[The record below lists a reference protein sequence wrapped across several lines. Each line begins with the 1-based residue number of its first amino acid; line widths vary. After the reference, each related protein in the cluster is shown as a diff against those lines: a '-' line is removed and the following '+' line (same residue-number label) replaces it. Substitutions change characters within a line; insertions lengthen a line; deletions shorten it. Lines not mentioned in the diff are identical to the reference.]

1 MQNNNPSIRPENNGT
16 IAGAINHAFSKMLQD
31 IAGVIPAEVVSV
43 TNGSTTFVSVQP
55 LIKIKST
62 DGSENSR
69 ALIPSVPVCQIGG
82 GGYLLNVELKQGDQ
96 GLLIACDR
104 DISNYLNSMSQS
116 APATNRKKDF
126 ADSFF
131 LPLALGIDNPNN
143 NGITLQNYENTIN
156 LSINSSGISILG
168 ETTIDGN
175 VTIEGDLIIDGKIRV
190 VGDINCGGNIT
201 AAGNITPNTPL
212 PP

>member
-1 MQNNNPSIRPENNGT
+1 MQNSNPSIRPENNGT
-16 IAGAINHAFSKMLQD
+16 IAGAISQAFSKMMQD
-31 IAGVIPAEVVSV
+31 VAGVLPAEVISV
-43 TNGSTTFVSVQP
+43 TDGSTIFVSVQP

-62 DGSENSR
+62 DGSEVSR
-69 ALIPSVPVCQIGG
+69 AIIPSVPVCQMGG
-82 GGYLLNVELKQGDQ
+82 GGHLLNVKLKQGDQ

-104 DISNYLNSMSQS
+104 DISNYIKNGGQS
-116 APATNRKKDF
+116 APVTNRKKDF

-131 LPLALGIDNPNN
+131 LPLALRVDNPNN

-175 VTIEGDLIIDGKIRV
+175 VTIEGDLNIDGKIRV

-201 AAGNITPNTPL
+201 AAGDITPNTPL
-212 PP
+212 PT